1 MGQRRD
7 SQRCDMMPYA
17 VLGGHGAVFYST
29 MPINGSHEEVGERKC
44 GTVELLEIHCLRR
57 PRIGL
62 G

>member
-1 MGQRRD
+1 
-7 SQRCDMMPYA
+7 MMPYA